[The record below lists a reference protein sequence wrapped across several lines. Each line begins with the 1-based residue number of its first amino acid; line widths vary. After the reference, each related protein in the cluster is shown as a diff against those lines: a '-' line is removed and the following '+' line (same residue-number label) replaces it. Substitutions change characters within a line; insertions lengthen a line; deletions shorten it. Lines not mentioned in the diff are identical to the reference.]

1 MESKISK
8 SQFKARALELFREIE
23 STGESLVV
31 TDHGR
36 PALEVRLYRSRQRE
50 PLEVLRNSVITYT
63 NPTEPVGDDMWEA
76 VRDPT

>member
-36 PALEVRLYRSRQRE
+36 PALEVRLYRSKERD
-50 PLEVLRNSVITYT
+50 PLEVLRNSVITYI

-76 VRDPT
+76 AR

>member
-8 SQFKARALELFREIE
+8 SQFKAKALELFREIE

-36 PALEVRLYRSRQRE
+36 PALEVRLYRSKERA
-50 PLEVLRNSVITYT
+50 PLEVLRNSVITYI

-76 VRDPT
+76 AR